1 MAELLKSCRSKTC
14 RHTLLGPMERS
25 RRGYSFTD
33 LAPCLTDQSGRLRHL
48 RPHQDF
54 QYFFHLRLPHRHH
67 RRGFYTHSLCPQCVL
82 PRTQLP
88 EDNPALPHR
97 NRSAHAARFTA
108 LTIPVMMIY
117 AVLGLPRNALEQH
130 PLLHRGDL
138 GDPSPCFPP
147 NEPPVHR
154 CVPIGKLQ
162 ALLSCLP
169 TPWSE
174 MSFFMCS

>member
-1 MAELLKSCRSKTC
+1 MAELLKSCRNKTC

-33 LAPCLTDQSGRLRHL
+33 LVPCLTDQFGRLRHL
-48 RPHQDF
+48 QPH
-54 QYFFHLRLPHRHH
+54 H
-67 RRGFYTHSLCPQCVL
+67 GF
-82 PRTQLP
+82 

-108 LTIPVMMIY
+108 LTIPVMMIC
-117 AVLGLPRNALEQH
+117 AVQGVHRNALELH

-138 GDPSPCFPP
+138 GDPSPCSPP

-154 CVPIGKLQ
+154 CPHRQVASITVMPSYAMVGNVFLHVLVNDQDIIIAGVCGISDGE
-162 ALLSCLP
+162 A
-169 TPWSE
+169 
-174 MSFFMCS
+174 